1 VLSGGIGGCFQQDAA
16 AAWAVPVVREEFRK
30 PAIAVLRVADAVV
43 VVSGGED
50 DGDLV
55 CERGESPA
63 GALPLLFGIL
73 IPPAPAA
80 ALGNAVLFD
89 EIAFV
94 QHELDAPWRKVV
106 GDPLAHAVEVL
117 LIGGELGVIL
127 GIRENR
133 DGPASADAFFRV
145 REGRQFRGSRP
156 QTRKGRREG
165 CEEAAAGE
173 DHAAGKNGW
182 ERTD

>member
-1 VLSGGIGGCFQQDAA
+1 
-16 AAWAVPVVREEFRK
+16 
-30 PAIAVLRVADAVV
+30 
-43 VVSGGED
+43 
-50 DGDLV
+50 
-55 CERGESPA
+55 
-63 GALPLLFGIL
+63 LLFRIL
-73 IPPAPAA
+73 VPPAPAA

-127 GIRENR
+127 GIRENG
-133 DGPASADAFFRV
+133 DGPACADAFFRV
-145 REGRQFRGSRP
+145 REGRQFRGGRP
-156 QTRKGRREG
+156 QTREGRREG

-173 DHAAGKNGW
+173 EHAGEKNGW